1 MVNYKSPFFLSG
13 GFNFVSVENLGFL
26 WYKFSVN
33 QNGTGRDEMK
43 LLASDYDGTLNHNGI
58 DDNKRN
64 MISKWQKAGNVF
76 ALISGRGPESVLQI
90 YREKKFPC
98 DYLIANNGA
107 IIFTPEG
114 KIISDIRCEGATAFP
129 LLRLLFENGCPFGDV
144 QTAFPCTVHRDTADC
159 EESDDYTLGNVPPIP
174 YFNQISTRLP
184 DFESAAEVTETIRR
198 NFGEILNPLQNGICI
213 DIVRRDMNKAKGLY
227 LLRDYL
233 GIDSDDIITVGDNV
247 NDLDMLREFRSYA
260 MENGVDCVKEIADY
274 VTEGISELI
283 EKEMQ

>member
-1 MVNYKSPFFLSG
+1 MR
-13 GFNFVSVENLGFL
+13 
-26 WYKFSVN
+26 
-33 QNGTGRDEMK
+33 RDKMK

-58 DDNKRN
+58 DESKKN
-64 MISKWQKAGNVF
+64 MIKKWQNAGNVF
-76 ALISGRGPESVLQI
+76 ALISGRGPENVLQI

-98 DYLIANNGA
+98 DFLIANNGA
-107 IIFTPEG
+107 IIFRPDGTV
-114 KIISDIRCEGATAFP
+114 ISDVRCDGSIAVP
-129 LLRLLFENGCPFGDV
+129 ILKLLSENGCPFGDV
-144 QTAFPCTVHRDTADC
+144 QTAFPCTVHFDKADC
-159 EESDDYTLGNVPPIP
+159 TESDDYTLENVPDVP

-198 NFGEILNPLQNGICI
+198 NFGESMNPLQNGICI
-213 DIVRRDMNKAKGLY
+213 DIVSRDMNKAKGLY

-247 NDLDMLREFRSYA
+247 NDIDMLREFRSYA
-260 MENGVDCVKEIADY
+260 MANGVDCVKEIADY